1 MHVDPQASPDGP
13 AACDRLEGDALRTLC
28 DRQSVAIEELTEEVA
43 RLRAAADGI
52 ELRAEV
58 RLAIDSGAPAAA
70 RAAITRL
77 LHGEAAPTMLAS
89 AQLIASEL
97 VTNSVRHSG
106 ASPDEALVLRVELAL
121 TTLWLEVEDPGQ
133 GGSVAPRNP
142 DPDGGGGMGLNL
154 VRTISERWGVEQ
166 IGVGGTRVWAQLP
179 RAADRA
185 RAG

>member
-1 MHVDPQASPDGP
+1 MHVDRQASPDGP
-13 AACDRLEGDALRTLC
+13 QASVELEPDALRTLC
-28 DRQSVAIEELTEEVA
+28 DRQAIVIEELTGQVA
-43 RLRAAADGI
+43 SLRAAAVGI

-77 LHGEAAPTMLAS
+77 LRDEAAPTMLAS

-121 TTLWLEVEDPGQ
+121 TTLWLAVEDPGQ
-133 GGSVAPRNP
+133 GGSIAPRTP
-142 DPDGGGGMGLNL
+142 DLRGGGGMGLNL

-166 IGVGGTRVWAQLP
+166 IGVGGTRVWARLP
-179 RAADRA
+179 RAA
-185 RAG
+185 